1 MRTTDSRLARIK
13 EIYTELLEQNKIL
26 SEQKGK
32 LSIEN
37 FELKKRVTELE
48 DTLAK
53 VLNSADKF
61 AESLFECRKAE
72 MVNVVRCKDCKHRG
86 KHKLYQEVLI
96 DNWCEMHGKIAADPN
111 WFCAD
116 GERKDNNG

>member
-37 FELKKRVTELE
+37 FELKKRVAELE

-72 MVNVVRCKDCKHRG
+72 MVDVVRCKDCKYR
-86 KHKLYQEVLI
+86 
-96 DNWCEMHGKIAADPN
+96 NSADLMCGN
-111 WFCAD
+111 ARDDWFCAD

>member
-1 MRTTDSRLARIK
+1 MDERLKRIK
-13 EIYTELLEQNKIL
+13 ELFLESEKRNGELAH
-26 SEQKGK
+26 
-32 LSIEN
+32 EN
-37 FELKKRVTELE
+37 FELKKRIAELE

-72 MVNVVRCKDCKHRG
+72 MVNVVRCKDCK
-86 KHKLYQEVLI
+86 Y
-96 DNWCEMHGKIAADPN
+96 CKIEDWDKN
-111 WFCAD
+111 NCRVCTRDRYIRSDSWFCSG

>member
-1 MRTTDSRLARIK
+1 MDARLKRIK

-26 SEQKGK
+26 SEQKGI
-32 LSIEN
+32 LSVEN
-37 FELKKRVTELE
+37 FELKKRVAELE

-53 VLNSADKF
+53 ILNSADKF

-72 MVNVVRCKDCKHRG
+72 MVDVVRCKDCKYYNKSIRLCDIGHSA
-86 KHKLYQEVLI
+86 
-96 DNWCEMHGKIAADPN
+96 CDPD

-116 GERKDNNG
+116 MKRRD